1 MRANARRPDLISVCS
16 GDRGRWWTRLPICR
30 LYAAIGAPLRAQDDQ
45 EVPEVGQFGLALRC
59 LAMSD
64 ERLFL
69 HGIELPLPNQL
80 AVAVEVTVRRP
91 GLPSKPLNG
100 TAM

>member
-1 MRANARRPDLISVCS
+1 MFVLVIVAGGGQDSQAATDMR
-16 GDRGRWWTRLPICR
+16 
-30 LYAAIGAPLRAQDDQ
+30 YAAIGAPLRAQVDQ
-45 EVPEVGQFGLALRC
+45 ALPAMDQFGLALRC
-59 LAMSD
+59 LAMSG

-91 GLPSKPLNG
+91 GLPPKRLNG
-100 TAM
+100 TSM